1 MLVGGSWEG
10 GEGGGGMGTA
20 ETYLEVERNL
30 RREDEV
36 DVASEVVIGHVNDDH
51 AFAHGQDLRRFML
64 EADRV
69 EGGSAERTQPT
80 MQA

>member
-1 MLVGGSWEG
+1 
-10 GEGGGGMGTA
+10 MGTG
-20 ETYLEVERNL
+20 ETYPEVERNL

-36 DVASEVVIGHVNDDH
+36 DVASEVVIGHVDDDQG
-51 AFAHGQDLRRFML
+51 FAHGQNLRRFML

-69 EGGSAERTQPT
+69 EGGSKERTQPT